1 MKNKLFNRVLSFT
14 MSFIMILSC
23 FSGVVFATSPK
34 KVVSFSDVSG
44 HWAEKYIIFLAE
56 KDVINGY
63 EDDTFRPNNNISRS
77 EFTKIL
83 VNAIPVENK
92 KLDFYFKDVERND
105 WFYQYVL
112 QAAQAGL
119 ITGYNGYFYP
129 KDYITRQDI
138 ATIIAR
144 ALLSEEALKAYGNKE
159 VSFSD
164 KNDISSYAVAAINF
178 CIEKGYLKGYNDNT
192 VRPKN
197 LASRAEVSTL
207 LYRVI
212 TNISKDT
219 EYIITSDDEV
229 KILEFSNTN
238 LSDRSS
244 YRGNIKNVVSLES
257 PDLLIFN
264 GDFILSSSTKKI
276 DEIISFIDSLNV
288 RWAFT
293 FGKQDYTLPSYRDYI
308 LEKAYHSQNCV
319 NNDQNIIKI
328 QNSKGEL
335 QKAIFLFDTDSLGI
349 TKSQISSLEE
359 KLTEYKKENSNV
371 KIDIFASTYIPQ
383 VKDMYFSGNILTGNG
398 KEDFVFGKENRLYSF
413 ATKNSNNF
421 GTLYFSGNDIW
432 LDGSFNDISMNI
444 LNDTFEEEAKLV
456 YNVIEKDAIR
466 KIYNISEKTFEDSS
480 YSPVIGIKKADDLQ
494 KNDKEKQP
502 ISSTSKEYLLSLF
515 ENFKSEELKW
525 LASLQAPNGAIP
537 MTKRGYKNDAKIV
550 PYFSDMTAIALLEE
564 PEIYKENVKKYINWH
579 FDNIN
584 TTDEDPNGVN
594 GTIFDYFIYYT
605 DDGTVTQELIKDTQ
619 GNYLYYDSTD
629 AYAAQFFMTL
639 WTYYIKTGDKS
650 VILDNI
656 DGIESIRNAMLATLD
671 NGLTYAT
678 PTYLVKYCMDN
689 LEVYRGLQ
697 NLCNIYKYVIIP
709 SYDKNSHEFKAA
721 NAKLE
726 SYLKYKKLVFDS
738 IEKQLWK
745 KNHYDPGINDKN
757 QSMYNP
763 FTWDIYYPHAMAQIQ
778 PTIMGIMEPTSKRAE
793 TLYKQFNMY
802 YSKEGRRWET
812 ISMGQIFGC
821 GDLSI
826 LASKMGDLKKVETF
840 IKTYIEKFSNTG
852 RNWPTYN
859 NDVALAVLG
868 CSEAIKYINENMV
881 EMPDSNFSSGSIF
894 DLQREF
900 RLEDEFI
907 QIVQEGYAIN
917 QVEFKKKIAMAK
929 NNPQKTLLV
938 YNEMN
943 SLPIKSSFKYIEPED
958 YKEILYTV
966 GSDLGT
972 LKTPSD
978 DVMKDKILAA
988 WQGKIAGIALGVP
1001 VEGWYY
1007 KDIKTYL
1014 EKANAWPLNDFIP
1027 DKSKANEENNLY
1039 LNSTYTCKGNFDHM
1053 PSDDDLRF
1061 AVLNTNMV
1069 RLYGTNWDSWDMGKH
1084 WLYGLPFRLLC
1095 TAERIAYTNFS
1106 ILDEKYMVTKP
1117 SNAHELVKQSAKY
1130 GNPYR
1135 EWIGA
1140 QIRSDALG
1148 IAAAGNPR
1156 LAAKMA
1162 YNDASFSHIKNGI
1175 YGEMFYA
1182 AMMSAAFCETDINKV
1197 IDRALNEIP
1206 RTSRLYEA
1214 LLDAIEIGKTSKS
1227 VDELAATI
1235 YNKYSNY
1242 ASFHVIP
1249 NAVIC
1254 LASIIYA
1261 DGNTTDAILA
1271 ATACGF
1277 DADCNPGTVGGI
1289 LGAFNGT
1296 SGLDKKFVIPFNN
1309 TFKHG
1314 LDNFP
1319 TSITDIANISFDNY
1333 KKTQNNK

>member
-1 MKNKLFNRVLSFT
+1 MKTKLFNRMLSFI
-14 MSFIMILSC
+14 MSFIMMLSC
-23 FSGVVFATSPK
+23 FSGVVFAASPK
-34 KVVSFSDVSG
+34 KAVSFSDVSD
-44 HWAEKYIIFLAE
+44 HWAEKYIMFLAE
-56 KDVINGY
+56 QDVINGY
-63 EDDTFRPNNNISRS
+63 DDDTFRPNNNISRC
-77 EFTKIL
+77 EFTKVL
-83 VNAIPVENK
+83 VTAIPTENK
-92 KLDFYFKDVERND
+92 GLDFYFKDVDRED
-105 WFYQYVL
+105 WFYPYIL
-112 QAAQAGL
+112 KAAQAGL
-119 ITGYNGYFYP
+119 INGSDGYFNP
-129 KDYITRQDI
+129 NSLITRQDL

-144 ALLSEEALKAYGNKE
+144 ALLSEEALKTYGEKE
-159 VSFSD
+159 NTSND
-164 KNDISSYAVAAINF
+164 KNEIAPYALAAINF
-178 CIEKGYLKGYNDNT
+178 CIEKGYLKGYEDNT

-197 LASRAEVSTL
+197 PASRAEVATI

-212 TNISKDT
+212 TSTSKEH
-219 EYIITSDDEV
+219 EYVITSNDEI
-229 KILEFSNTN
+229 KILEFSNAD
-238 LSDRSS
+238 LSENSS
-244 YRGNIKNVVSLES
+244 FSEHIKNIVSLES

-264 GDFILSSSTKKI
+264 GDFILSSSTTKI
-276 DEIISFIDSLNV
+276 DDVISLIDSLNV
-288 RWAFT
+288 KWAFT
-293 FGKQDYTLPSYRDYI
+293 FGKEDYSLPSYRDYI
-308 LEKAYHSQNCV
+308 LEKAYRSQNCV

-335 QKAIFLFDTDSLGI
+335 QKAIFLFNTDSLGI
-349 TKSQISSLEE
+349 TKAQITSLEE
-359 KLTEYKKENSNV
+359 KLNEYKKENQDV

-383 VKDMYFSGNILTGNG
+383 AKNMYFSGNILTGNE
-398 KEDFVFGKENRLYSF
+398 KEDFVPGKENGLYSF
-413 ATKNSNNF
+413 ATKNIENIGN
-421 GTLYFSGNDIW
+421 LYFSGNDIW
-432 LDGSFNDISMNI
+432 LDGTYKNITMNL
-444 LNDTFEEEAKLV
+444 LNNTFEENDKAT
-456 YNVIEKDAIR
+456 YNVIGKDAVR
-466 KIYNISEKTFEDSS
+466 KIYNVSETTCEDAS
-480 YSPVIGIKKADDLQ
+480 YSPLIGIAKADDLH
-494 KNDKEKQP
+494 KTDNEKQP
-502 ISSTSKEYLLSLF
+502 ISSMSKEYLLSLF

-564 PEIYKENVKKYINWH
+564 PELYKDNVKKYIEWH

-605 DDGTVTQELIKDTQ
+605 DDGTVTQELIKDSN

-639 WTYYIKTGDKS
+639 WTYYCKTGDKS

-678 PTYLVKYCMDN
+678 PTFLVKYCMDN

-709 SYDKNSHEFKAA
+709 SYEKDSPEFKAA

-726 SYLKYKKLVFDS
+726 SYLNYKKLVFDS

-745 KNHYDPGINDKN
+745 KNHYDPGINDRN
-757 QSMYNP
+757 ESMYNP
-763 FTWDIYYPHAMAQIQ
+763 FTWDIYYPHAMAQVQ
-778 PTIMGIMEPTSKRAE
+778 PVIMGIMEPTSKRAQ
-793 TLYKQFNMY
+793 TLYREFNKH

-812 ISMGQIFGC
+812 ISMGELFGC
-821 GDLSI
+821 GDLAV
-826 LASKMGDLKKVETF
+826 LGAKMGDIDRVETY

-881 EMPDSNFSSGSIF
+881 EIADSSFSSGSMF

-900 RLEDEFI
+900 RLEEEFI

-917 QVEFKKKIAMAK
+917 QAEFKKKISMAK
-929 NNPQKTLLV
+929 NDPQKTLLV

-943 SLPIKSSFKYIEPED
+943 SLPIKSSFKYIEPES
-958 YKEILYTV
+958 YQEILYKA
-966 GSDLGT
+966 GPDLGT
-972 LKTPSD
+972 LETPSD
-978 DVMKDKILAA
+978 EIMKDKILAA

-1027 DKSKANEENNLY
+1027 DKSKANEENGLY
-1039 LNSTYTCKGNFDHM
+1039 VNSTYTCKGNFDHM

-1084 WLYGLPFRLLC
+1084 WLYGVPFRLLC

-1106 ILDEKYMVTKP
+1106 LLDEKYMVTKP
-1117 SNAHELVKQSAKY
+1117 SNAQELVRESAKF

-1140 QIRSDALG
+1140 QIRSDAFG

-1162 YNDASFSHIKNGI
+1162 YNDASLSHIKNGV

-1206 RTSRLYEA
+1206 KTSRLYEA
-1214 LLDAIEIGKTSKS
+1214 LLDAIEIGKNSKS

-1254 LASIIYA
+1254 LASIVYA
-1261 DGNTTDAILA
+1261 DGNTTEGILA

-1277 DADCNPGTVGGI
+1277 DADCNPATVGGI

-1296 SGLDKKFVIPFNN
+1296 DGLDKKFVTPFND

-1319 TSITDIANISFDNY
+1319 TKITDIADISFYNY
-1333 KKTQNNK
+1333 KKTQNEK